1 MPKVSV
7 LMPVY
12 NAEKFLSEAIESI
25 LSQSFKDFEFL
36 IINDGSTDHSEDI
49 IFSYQDP
56 RIRYIKNEINQGIV
70 FSRNKGLQLAL
81 GEYIASMDA
90 DDICLPERLEKQV
103 AYMDAHKNIAIC
115 GTSFIFSDGKKRR
128 VQSESKTLI
137 TTLSLGNCYGAST
150 VMIRKDVLSRH
161 SLGYNPE
168 YSFGEDY
175 ELWLKIARHADLG
188 GIPQILVQYRVHT
201 VSITHSFTKAQR
213 KSYTHKIRIQ
223 WHEWIINRTLTA
235 EEQTFLQDKFRNE
248 HVVKSGWR
256 LIEAV
261 KNSGNP
267 RIDTKYYLTTTA
279 SWYEQHILSQYRTLP
294 FLTFLHL
301 LFFSPQRKH
310 SPNGTIVL
318 VKMLL
323 KQMVA

>member
-1 MPKVSV
+1 
-7 LMPVY
+7 MPVY
-12 NAEKFLSEAIESI
+12 NAENFLGEAIDSI
-25 LSQSFKDFEFL
+25 LSQRFTDFEFL
-36 IINDGSTDHSEDI
+36 IINDGSTDNSEAI
-49 IFSYQDP
+49 ILGYTDL

-70 FSRNKGLQLAL
+70 YSRNKGLKLAQ

-90 DDICLPERLEKQV
+90 DDTCMPERLEKQV
-103 AYMDAHKNIAIC
+103 AYMDANKNIAIC

-128 VQSESKTLI
+128 VQSESKILI
-137 TTLSLGNCYGAST
+137 TILSMGNCYGAST

-161 SLGYNPE
+161 SLGYNPK
-168 YSFGEDY
+168 YSYGEDY

-188 GIPQILVQYRVHT
+188 GIPEILVRYRVHPT
-201 VSITHSFTKAQR
+201 SISHSFTNPQR
-213 KSYTHKIRIQ
+213 KSYAFKIRIE
-223 WHEWIINRTLTA
+223 WHEWVIKRTLTA
-235 EEQTFLQDKFRNE
+235 EEQTFLKDKFFKE

-267 RIDTKYYLTTTA
+267 KIDIEYYLTTTA
-279 SWYEQHILSQYRTLP
+279 SWYEQNVISQYKTMP

-323 KQMVA
+323 KRMIA